1 MREALW
7 QLLSISRLPIFHG
20 GVWRGENTV
29 CACVCVYMYVY
40 LCVSVCEAYRAAM
53 GDHTI
58 IQVEQSWV
66 GPAGPRGLHEI
77 RGAAT
82 ASPSTVM

>member
-1 MREALW
+1 MREVLW

-58 IQVEQSWV
+58 IQAEQSWWDLL
-66 GPAGPRGLHEI
+66 GPEGFMRSEGPLLPPL
-77 RGAAT
+77 AQ
-82 ASPSTVM
+82 